1 MIETLRSYMQLA
13 AGLLENATELAKDS
27 ATDLISQGMEAGTK
41 GPETVSAQVQGIA
54 EDLIE
59 QGRTNRELMIGLVRT
74 EVERTVG
81 KMGFVREEELAAV
94 RKHVERLERQ
104 LNQRGDQASAAA
116 NLAVSTAT
124 SAVPAATKAA
134 AMATDTA
141 VKASRAAAGTART
154 AAGATMAAG
163 RHPADTPTPTPGAT
177 ARTGPVKKAP
187 VKRAPVKKAS
197 AKKPATKKPAAKRPA
212 AKKATAKKT
221 TKDV

>member
-13 AGLLENATELAKDS
+13 AGLLESASERAKDS
-27 ATDLISQGMEAGTK
+27 ASDLINQGMEAGTK

-59 QGRTNRELMIGLVRT
+59 QSRTNRELMIGLVRT

-94 RKHVERLERQ
+94 RKHVERLECQ

-154 AAGATMAAG
+154 AARTAAGATKTASRPPQPVASPAADSA
-163 RHPADTPTPTPGAT
+163 PAKKA
-177 ARTGPVKKAP
+177 PVKKAP
-187 VKRAPVKKAS
+187 VKRATPKKA
-197 AKKPATKKPAAKRPA
+197 AKKTAVKKPAAK
-212 AKKATAKKT
+212 KTAKGT
-221 TKDV
+221 S

>member
-13 AGLLENATELAKDS
+13 AGLLESASERAKDS
-27 ATDLISQGMEAGTK
+27 ASDLISQGMEAGTK
-41 GPETVSAQVQGIA
+41 GPETVSAQMQGIA

-141 VKASRAAAGTART
+141 VKASRAAA
-154 AAGATMAAG
+154 
-163 RHPADTPTPTPGAT
+163 
-177 ARTGPVKKAP
+177 
-187 VKRAPVKKAS
+187 
-197 AKKPATKKPAAKRPA
+197 
-212 AKKATAKKT
+212 
-221 TKDV
+221 

>member
-13 AGLLENATELAKDS
+13 AGLLESASERAKDS
-27 ATDLISQGMEAGTK
+27 ASDLISQGMEAGTK
-41 GPETVSAQVQGIA
+41 GPEVVSAQVQGIA

-59 QGRTNRELMIGLVRT
+59 QSRTNRELMIGLVRT

-154 AAGATMAAG
+154 AARTAAG
-163 RHPADTPTPTPGAT
+163 ASKQTSKPPQPPARPVADSGPAPVKKV
-177 ARTGPVKKAP
+177 PVKKAP
-187 VKRAPVKKAS
+187 ARKATTKKA
-197 AKKPATKKPAAKRPA
+197 A
-212 AKKATAKKT
+212 AKKTAK
-221 TKDV
+221 DS

>member
-1 MIETLRSYMQLA
+1 MQLA
-13 AGLLENATELAKDS
+13 AGLLESASERAKDS
-27 ATDLISQGMEAGTK
+27 AADLINQGMEAGTK

-116 NLAVSTAT
+116 NLAVTTAT

-154 AAGATMAAG
+154 AARTAAGATKTTQ
-163 RHPADTPTPTPGAT
+163 RPPSPPANPRPDTAPPTAKK
-177 ARTGPVKKAP
+177 APVKKAPAKKAP
-187 VKRAPVKKAS
+187 VKRAPKKPAA
-197 AKKPATKKPAAKRPA
+197 AKKPAKES
-212 AKKATAKKT
+212 
-221 TKDV
+221 

>member
-13 AGLLENATELAKDS
+13 AGLLESASERAKDS
-27 ATDLISQGMEAGTK
+27 ASDLINQGMEAGAK

-141 VKASRAAAGTART
+141 VKASRAAAGTLLKIARQDD
-154 AAGATMAAG
+154 
-163 RHPADTPTPTPGAT
+163 R
-177 ARTGPVKKAP
+177 
-187 VKRAPVKKAS
+187 
-197 AKKPATKKPAAKRPA
+197 
-212 AKKATAKKT
+212 
-221 TKDV
+221 

>member
-13 AGLLENATELAKDS
+13 AGLLESASERAKDS
-27 ATDLISQGMEAGTK
+27 ASDLISQGMEAGTK
-41 GPETVSAQVQGIA
+41 GPETVSAQMQGIA

-154 AAGATMAAG
+154 AARTAAGATSRG
-163 RHPADTPTPTPGAT
+163 SHPAAHPSRPAPGPA
-177 ARTGPVKKAP
+177 APAKKAP
-187 VKRAPVKKAS
+187 VKRAPVKKA
-197 AKKPATKKPAAKRPA
+197 PAKKPAAKKPA
-212 AKKATAKKT
+212 PKKPAPKKPAGES
-221 TKDV
+221 

>member
-13 AGLLENATELAKDS
+13 AGLLESASERAKDS
-27 ATDLISQGMEAGTK
+27 ASDLINQGMEAGSK
-41 GPETVSAQVQGIA
+41 GPEVVSAQVQGIA

-59 QGRTNRELMIGLVRT
+59 QSRTNRELMIGLVRT

-154 AAGATMAAG
+154 AARTAAGATKAAS
-163 RHPADTPTPTPGAT
+163 RPPEPVARPSADSAPARKA
-177 ARTGPVKKAP
+177 PVKKAP
-187 VKRAPVKKAS
+187 VKRATPKKA
-197 AKKPATKKPAAKRPA
+197 AKKPAAKKTT
-212 AKKATAKKT
+212 AKKAAKGSS
-221 TKDV
+221 

>member
-1 MIETLRSYMQLA
+1 VIETLRSYMQLA
-13 AGLLENATELAKDS
+13 AGLLESASERAKDS
-27 ATDLISQGMEAGTK
+27 ASDLISQGMEAGTK
-41 GPETVSAQVQGIA
+41 GPETVSAQMQGIA

-154 AAGATMAAG
+154 AARTAAGATLVA
-163 RHPADTPTPTPGAT
+163 PTPPHIRLG
-177 ARTGPVKKAP
+177 RRRVRLRQRSRRRSRGH
-187 VKRAPVKKAS
+187 R
-197 AKKPATKKPAAKRPA
+197 
-212 AKKATAKKT
+212 
-221 TKDV
+221 

>member
-13 AGLLENATELAKDS
+13 AGLLESASERAKDS
-27 ATDLISQGMEAGTK
+27 ASDLINQGMEAGTK

-59 QGRTNRELMIGLVRT
+59 QSRTNRELMIGLVRT

-154 AAGATMAAG
+154 AARTAAGATKQTPRPPQPPARPAADSG
-163 RHPADTPTPTPGAT
+163 PA
-177 ARTGPVKKAP
+177 PVKKAP
-187 VKRAPVKKAS
+187 VKKAPARKAT
-197 AKKPATKKPAAKRPA
+197 TKKPAAKKPA
-212 AKKATAKKT
+212 AKKTAK
-221 TKDV
+221 DS